1 MIDCFMHEF
10 AFLSNYARILPES
23 PVTVEHLYQAAKAA
37 CPEDAARIMSAET
50 PGDAKKMAR
59 KIKKVDNWNEIKRH
73 IMFNLLLYKFS
84 FEKNKQKLLATGDE
98 ELCEGIIKA
107 FESAYADTKAA
118 FTTRKAE
125 ALNMYNLETAQ
136 RQALAEQHTKL
147 RQNQIEPLRKIIENF
162 AINVMTA
169 E

>member
-37 CPEDAARIMSAET
+37 CPEDAARIMSAEA

-59 KIKKVDNWNEIKRH
+59 KIRKVDNWDEIKLH

-84 FEKNKQKLLATGDE
+84 FEENKQKLLATGDE
-98 ELCEGIIKA
+98 ELCEGNIWHDNFWGDCHCEHCINKPGA
-107 FESAYADTKAA
+107 NHLGKLLMKIRELKKLEMTQ
-118 FTTRKAE
+118 AE
-125 ALNMYNLETAQ
+125 NTAQ
-136 RQALAEQHTKL
+136 
-147 RQNQIEPLRKIIENF
+147 
-162 AINVMTA
+162 
-169 E
+169 

>member
-59 KIKKVDNWNEIKRH
+59 KIKKVDNWNEIKLH

-84 FEKNKQKLLATGDE
+84 FAENTQKLLATGDE
-98 ELCEGIIKA
+98 ELCEGNIWHDN
-107 FESAYADTKAA
+107 FWGNCTCEHCADKIGQNHLGKLLMKV
-118 FTTRKAE
+118 RDLKK
-125 ALNMYNLETAQ
+125 LELQ
-136 RQALAEQHTKL
+136 QAGDNIL
-147 RQNQIEPLRKIIENF
+147 
-162 AINVMTA
+162 
-169 E
+169 

>member
-37 CPEDAARIMSAET
+37 CPEDAARIMASDA

-59 KIKKVDNWNEIKRH
+59 KIKKVENWDEIKLH

-84 FEKNKQKLLATGDE
+84 FEENKQKLLATGDE
-98 ELCEGIIKA
+98 ELCEGNIWHDNFWGDCHCEHCINKPGA
-107 FESAYADTKAA
+107 NHLGKLLMKIRELKKLEMTQ
-118 FTTRKAE
+118 AE
-125 ALNMYNLETAQ
+125 NTAQ
-136 RQALAEQHTKL
+136 
-147 RQNQIEPLRKIIENF
+147 
-162 AINVMTA
+162 
-169 E
+169 

>member
-50 PGDAKKMAR
+50 PGDAKKVAR
-59 KIKKVDNWNEIKRH
+59 KIKKVDNWNEIKLH

-84 FEKNKQKLLATGDE
+84 FEENRRKLLATGDE
-98 ELCEGIIKA
+98 ELCEGNIWHDNFWGDCHCEYCINKPGA
-107 FESAYADTKAA
+107 NHLGRFLMKIRELK
-118 FTTRKAE
+118 R
-125 ALNMYNLETAQ
+125 LELTQ
-136 RQALAEQHTKL
+136 VEER
-147 RQNQIEPLRKIIENF
+147 
-162 AINVMTA
+162 M
-169 E
+169 

>member
-59 KIKKVDNWNEIKRH
+59 KIKKVDNWNEIKLH

-84 FEKNKQKLLATGDE
+84 FEENRRKLLATGDE
-98 ELCEGIIKA
+98 ELCEGNIWHDN
-107 FESAYADTKAA
+107 FWGNCTCEHCADKIGQNHLGKLLMKV
-118 FTTRKAE
+118 RDLKK
-125 ALNMYNLETAQ
+125 LELQ
-136 RQALAEQHTKL
+136 QAGDNIL
-147 RQNQIEPLRKIIENF
+147 
-162 AINVMTA
+162 
-169 E
+169 

>member
-59 KIKKVDNWNEIKRH
+59 KIKKVDNWNEIKLH

-84 FEKNKQKLLATGDE
+84 FEENKQKLLATGDE
-98 ELCEGIIKA
+98 ELCEGNIWHDNFWGDCHCEHCINKPGA
-107 FESAYADTKAA
+107 NHLGKLLMKVRELK
-118 FTTRKAE
+118 K
-125 ALNMYNLETAQ
+125 LELT
-136 RQALAEQHTKL
+136 HT
-147 RQNQIEPLRKIIENF
+147 ENT
-162 AINVMTA
+162 IQ
-169 E
+169 

>member
-1 MIDCFMHEF
+1 MIDRFMHEF

-59 KIKKVDNWNEIKRH
+59 KIKKVDNWNEIKLH

-84 FEKNKQKLLATGDE
+84 FAENTQKLLATGDE
-98 ELCEGIIKA
+98 ELCEGNIWHDN
-107 FESAYADTKAA
+107 FWGNCTCEHCADKIGQNHLGKLLMKV
-118 FTTRKAE
+118 RDLKK
-125 ALNMYNLETAQ
+125 LELQ
-136 RQALAEQHTKL
+136 QAGDNIL
-147 RQNQIEPLRKIIENF
+147 
-162 AINVMTA
+162 
-169 E
+169 

>member
-50 PGDAKKMAR
+50 PGDAKKLAR
-59 KIKKVDNWNEIKRH
+59 KIKKVDNWNEIKLH

-84 FEKNKQKLLATGDE
+84 FAENTQKLLATGDE
-98 ELCEGIIKA
+98 ELCEGNIWHDNFWGDCHCEHCIKKPGINHLGRLLMKVR
-107 FESAYADTKAA
+107 ELK
-118 FTTRKAE
+118 R
-125 ALNMYNLETAQ
+125 LELTLVEEEMQ
-136 RQALAEQHTKL
+136 
-147 RQNQIEPLRKIIENF
+147 
-162 AINVMTA
+162 
-169 E
+169 

>member
-1 MIDCFMHEF
+1 MINCFMHEF

-59 KIKKVDNWNEIKRH
+59 KIKKVDNWNEIKLH

-84 FEKNKQKLLATGDE
+84 FAENTQKLLATGDE
-98 ELCEGIIKA
+98 ELCEGNIWHDNFWGNCTCEHCANKIGQNHLGKLLMKVR
-107 FESAYADTKAA
+107 DLK
-118 FTTRKAE
+118 K
-125 ALNMYNLETAQ
+125 LELQ
-136 RQALAEQHTKL
+136 QAGDNIL
-147 RQNQIEPLRKIIENF
+147 
-162 AINVMTA
+162 
-169 E
+169 

>member
-59 KIKKVDNWNEIKRH
+59 KIKKVDNWNEIKLH

-84 FEKNKQKLLATGDE
+84 FAENTQKLLATGDE
-98 ELCEGIIKA
+98 ELCEGNIWHDNFWGNCTCEHCANKIGQNHLGKLLMKVR
-107 FESAYADTKAA
+107 DLK
-118 FTTRKAE
+118 K
-125 ALNMYNLETAQ
+125 LELQ
-136 RQALAEQHTKL
+136 QAGDNIL
-147 RQNQIEPLRKIIENF
+147 
-162 AINVMTA
+162 
-169 E
+169 

>member
-59 KIKKVDNWNEIKRH
+59 KIKKVDNWNEIKLH

-98 ELCEGIIKA
+98 ELCEGNIWHDNFWGDCHCEHCINKPGA
-107 FESAYADTKAA
+107 NHLGKLLMKIRELKKLELTHTESTI
-118 FTTRKAE
+118 
-125 ALNMYNLETAQ
+125 Q
-136 RQALAEQHTKL
+136 
-147 RQNQIEPLRKIIENF
+147 
-162 AINVMTA
+162 
-169 E
+169 

>member
-37 CPEDAARIMSAET
+37 CPEDAARIMSAEA

-59 KIKKVDNWNEIKRH
+59 KIRKVDNWDEIKLH

-84 FEKNKQKLLATGDE
+84 FEENKQKLLATGDE
-98 ELCEGIIKA
+98 ELCEGNIWHDNFWGDCHCEHCINKVGQNHLGKLLMKIR
-107 FESAYADTKAA
+107 ELKKLEMTQ
-118 FTTRKAE
+118 AE
-125 ALNMYNLETAQ
+125 NTAQ
-136 RQALAEQHTKL
+136 
-147 RQNQIEPLRKIIENF
+147 
-162 AINVMTA
+162 
-169 E
+169 

>member
-37 CPEDAARIMSAET
+37 CPEDAARIMASDA

-59 KIKKVDNWNEIKRH
+59 KIKKVENWDEIKLH

-84 FEKNKQKLLATGDE
+84 FEENKQKLLATGDE
-98 ELCEGIIKA
+98 ELCEGNIWHDNFWGDCHCEHCINKPGA
-107 FESAYADTKAA
+107 NHLGKLLMKVRELKRLELTQ
-118 FTTRKAE
+118 AE
-125 ALNMYNLETAQ
+125 NTAQ
-136 RQALAEQHTKL
+136 
-147 RQNQIEPLRKIIENF
+147 
-162 AINVMTA
+162 
-169 E
+169 

>member
-59 KIKKVDNWNEIKRH
+59 KIKNIQ
-73 IMFNLLLYKFS
+73 LSKFS
-84 FEKNKQKLLATGDE
+84 FYRIDNFAFGTGMSYKN
-98 ELCEGIIKA
+98 
-107 FESAYADTKAA
+107 
-118 FTTRKAE
+118 TTRISTF
-125 ALNMYNLETAQ
+125 YC
-136 RQALAEQHTKL
+136 R
-147 RQNQIEPLRKIIENF
+147 
-162 AINVMTA
+162 
-169 E
+169 

>member
-37 CPEDAARIMSAET
+37 WPEDAARIMSAET

-59 KIKKVDNWNEIKRH
+59 KIKKVDNWNEIKLH

-84 FEKNKQKLLATGDE
+84 FEENRRKLLATGDE
-98 ELCEGIIKA
+98 ELCEGNIWHDNFWGNCTCEHCIDKVGQNHLG
-107 FESAYADTKAA
+107 KLLMLI
-118 FTTRKAE
+118 RKLKQE
-125 ALNMYNLETAQ
+125 GCG
-136 RQALAEQHTKL
+136 
-147 RQNQIEPLRKIIENF
+147 
-162 AINVMTA
+162 
-169 E
+169 

>member
-37 CPEDAARIMSAET
+37 CPEDAARIMASDA

-59 KIKKVDNWNEIKRH
+59 KIRKVDNWDEIKLH

-84 FEKNKQKLLATGDE
+84 FEENKQKLLATGNE
-98 ELCEGIIKA
+98 ELCEGNIWHDNFWGDCHCEHCINKPGA
-107 FESAYADTKAA
+107 NHLGKLLMKVRELKRLELTQ
-118 FTTRKAE
+118 AE
-125 ALNMYNLETAQ
+125 NTAQ
-136 RQALAEQHTKL
+136 
-147 RQNQIEPLRKIIENF
+147 
-162 AINVMTA
+162 
-169 E
+169 